1 MRCYK
6 SVSDG
11 YIISVGTGAGNTEIT
26 EQEYNQILGVIQNK
40 PAATETTDYRLKT
53 DLTWEAYAVEP
64 QPYEPTDTDKAEAY
78 DILMGVES

>member
-1 MRCYK
+1 MKCYK

-40 PAATETTDYRLKT
+40 HAATETTDYRLKT

-64 QPYEPTDTDKAEAY
+64 QPYEPTVEDKADGY